1 MLAVLTPEP
10 LDTSGPASGFLGAET
25 GGHETESTQLPCD
38 RQGPTSTSPVAAT
51 TADVVEAQ
59 GEQGWKNGVV
69 ATLSTKLAVP
79 PKQQIWPSTPSAALP
94 MSEVRG
100 EKGDV
105 LETGAK
111 PQQNV
116 QETSFEDTTV
126 VAADGE
132 GIVTAREQKLA
143 ASSSTMAIYVRL
155 TESLADT
162 ADDSDTE
169 SSLGGSDTQ
178 RKAAETAITVAAA
191 SAQAASPSTQGVAG
205 HHQQHHLQAAVMNS
219 EQVDGETGDVVCRDT
234 SLAASQESELAV
246 GGQREERSNSR
257 PVEFGMPPIT
267 RQGAMSDLWQHQ
279 GAFRSNQQ
287 SMKSMF
293 EEVRLFSEARGVV
306 KSYIEFWSASGTTV
320 QY

>member
-25 GGHETESTQLPCD
+25 GGHETESTQLPRD
-38 RQGPTSTSPVAAT
+38 RQGPTSTSSVVAT
-51 TADVVEAQ
+51 TTDVVEAQ

-69 ATLSTKLAVP
+69 GTLPTKPATP
-79 PKQQIWPSTPSAALP
+79 QKQQLRLSMPSTVLP
-94 MSEVRG
+94 LSEVRG

-105 LETGAK
+105 SKTEAK
-111 PQQNV
+111 PQQKV
-116 QETSFEDTTV
+116 HETSFEDTTV
-126 VAADGE
+126 VAADGAGE
-132 GIVTAREQKLA
+132 GIVTASEQKLV
-143 ASSSTMAIYVRL
+143 ASPSTMAIYVRL

-169 SSLGGSDTQ
+169 SSLGGSNTQ
-178 RKAAETAITVAAA
+178 RKAAETATTVAAP

-234 SLAASQESELAV
+234 SLAASQESELAD
-246 GGQREERSNSR
+246 GGQRQERCNSR

-293 EEVRLFSEARGVV
+293 EEVRL
-306 KSYIEFWSASGTTV
+306 TV
-320 QY
+320 LRSPRCH